1 MDTQSSKL
9 TCEPTLLLLWYPAKG
24 RPVLIISECAIDA
37 LRTLNAQTIRRTKSS
52 DKFALDIQRDQY
64 YTHEDIAA
72 YCYKICSNY
81 FDPTAFLMVEPS
93 AGTGSFFKLLPP
105 GSLAYDVE
113 PKYHG
118 IQIADFLEVI
128 LENNRPIAVIGNP
141 PFGKNA
147 SMAVKFFN
155 HSAWQS
161 EIVAMILPRTFRKA
175 SIQNR
180 LNLNFHLICDVTL
193 PENAFLFRSK
203 PYNVPAVFQIWERR
217 DVERAQWPVDTTH
230 PDFEFT
236 TPAKADFA
244 IQRVG
249 AQAGRVHLNFK
260 LSPQSHYFIRAKVN
274 NVKATM
280 EKLDFK
286 SVAGNTVGNP
296 SLSKSEIVALY
307 CDYISLQHQH
317 GLWRSVRKK
326 RQ

>member
-1 MDTQSSKL
+1 MDTQHSKL
-9 TCEPTLLLLWYPAKG
+9 ARLRQLLALWYPKQS
-24 RPVLIISECAIDA
+24 RPGSIPSRDA
-37 LRTLNAQTIRRTKSS
+37 RDTLTAEMRKKVRRARSS
-52 DKFALDIQRDQY
+52 DKPPSDEKLDQY
-64 YTHEDIAA
+64 YTHEDIAGF
-72 YCYKICSNY
+72 CFQIIRIF
-81 FDPTAFLMVEPS
+81 FDVTIYRLVEPS
-93 AGTGSFFKLLPP
+93 AGDGAFFKIFPF
-105 GSLAYDVE
+105 GSIAYDLE

-118 IQIADFLEVI
+118 IQKADFLEVI
-128 LENNRPIAVIGNP
+128 LKSDRQIAVIGNP

-155 HSAWQS
+155 RSAGQS

-180 LNLNFHLICDVTL
+180 LNRNFHLICDVTL

-203 PYNVPAVFQIWERR
+203 PYNVPAVFQIWKRR
-217 DVERAQWPVDTTH
+217 DDVKRALWPVDTIH

-236 TPAKADFA
+236 TPSEADFA

-249 AQAGRVHLNFK
+249 ARAGRVHQNFN
-260 LSPQSHYFIRAKVN
+260 LSPQSHHFISAKVK

-307 CDYISLQHQH
+307 SAYLS
-317 GLWRSVRKK
+317 RSTITVLPEPK
-326 RQ
+326 

>member
-1 MDTQSSKL
+1 MDTQHSKL
-9 TCEPTLLLLWYPAKG
+9 ARLRQLLALWYPKQG
-24 RPVLIISECAIDA
+24 RPGSIPSRDA
-37 LRTLNAQTIRRTKSS
+37 RDTLTAETRKKVRRAKSS
-52 DKFALDIQRDQY
+52 DKSPADERLDQY
-64 YTHEDIAA
+64 YTHHDIAVI
-72 YCYKICSNY
+72 CYQIVRIF
-81 FDPTAFLMVEPS
+81 FDITIYRLVEPS
-93 AGTGSFFKLLPP
+93 AGDGAFLKIFPFGSI
-105 GSLAYDVE
+105 AYDLK

-118 IQIADFLEVI
+118 IQIADFLKVI
-128 LENNRPIAVIGNP
+128 LESDRSIAVIGNP

-161 EIVAMILPRTFRKA
+161 KIVAMILPRTFRKA

-180 LNLNFHLICDVTL
+180 LNRNFHLICDVTL

-217 DVERAQWPVDTTH
+217 EAERALWPVETTH
-230 PDFEFT
+230 PNFEFT

-249 AQAGRVHLNFK
+249 AQAGRVHPHLN
-260 LSPQSHYFIRAKVN
+260 LSPESHYFIRGMVE
-274 NVKATM
+274 NVKAIM
-280 EKLDFK
+280 EQLDFK

-317 GLWRSVRKK
+317 VLLRSARKS